1 MGQLEKRVEN
11 EAIRSLN
18 IALYNKI
25 ELPQDYFKS
34 VLELIMYIKN
44 RYKAGEAGDD
54 MDKELD
60 AFDVIVCRLQQL
72 NAKVQANL
80 SRVAQ

>member
-34 VLELIMYIKN
+34 VLELIMYSKN
-44 RYKAGEAGDD
+44 RSKAGQADDD

-60 AFDVIVCRLQQL
+60 ALDVIVCRLQQL

-80 SRVAQ
+80 SRVAE